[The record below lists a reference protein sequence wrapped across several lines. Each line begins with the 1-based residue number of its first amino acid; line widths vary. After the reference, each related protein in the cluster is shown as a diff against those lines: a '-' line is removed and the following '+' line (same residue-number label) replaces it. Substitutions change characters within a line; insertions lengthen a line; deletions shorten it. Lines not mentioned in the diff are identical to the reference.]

1 MVNLFM
7 RDIAASPPTVD
18 RAAAIMDSPGARA
31 DESVLTLS
39 RGLGADL
46 IVHGLFGN
54 WMLEPMKLESWHSS
68 EDKRRWKIV
77 RTDSYRDVEGEIITA
92 DEVTGECSV
101 HVGDETK
108 TLSFGPGGI
117 RIVGRCR

>member
-1 MVNLFM
+1 M
-7 RDIAASPPTVD
+7 
-18 RAAAIMDSPGARA
+18 
-31 DESVLTLS
+31 
-39 RGLGADL
+39 GADL
-46 IVHGLFGN
+46 IVHGLFDG
-54 WMLEPMKLESWHSS
+54 WMLEPTKPMKLESWHSS

-117 RIVGRCR
+117 RIVGRRR